1 MGKRPSLR
9 DLSSVWIGTV
19 GTDLA
24 TLPLGTGKTLWY
36 DPFERFPAI
45 APNSHHSGS
54 RDRELAIAVRF
65 RFAASARR
73 QRHLT
78 APQV

>member
-1 MGKRPSLR
+1 MGKRPILR
-9 DLSSVWIGTV
+9 PRSSVWIGTV
-19 GTDLA
+19 GIDRA
-24 TLPLGTGKTLWY
+24 TLPLGKTLWY

-45 APNSHHSGS
+45 APNHHHSGS
-54 RDRELAIAVRF
+54 RERESAIGVRF